1 MSPVSAS
8 ATAAKR
14 PEAGSHLV
22 TAVTVRRLRGDPKIS
37 RLTRNQFE
45 TGWLKTTSRWSY
57 VRALGMYRPK
67 QVIKTRF
74 WPLVRPNTA
83 TCVDALRSIEATRV
97 TW

>member
-8 ATAAKR
+8 ATAARR

-22 TAVTVRRLRGDPKIS
+22 TADTGRRLREDQTSS
-37 RLTRNQFE
+37 RLTCDQFE
-45 TGWLKTTSRWSY
+45 TGWLKTTNRWSY

-74 WPLVRPNTA
+74 
-83 TCVDALRSIEATRV
+83 
-97 TW
+97 